1 MQLFLRGQLI
11 ESAFYIHPAKLLVG
25 EIQGGLPVQWRKRM
39 GAGPEIEAQPVG
51 RA

>member
-1 MQLFLRGQLI
+1 LWRQWI
-11 ESAFYIHPAKLLVG
+11 KDTFYIHPAKLLVG
-25 EIQGGLPVQWRKRM
+25 KIHGGLPIQRRKHM